1 MKNIIIQFLQDSK
14 KRNYEAFKHTN
25 LFECRG
31 AYNVDRY
38 NAKNLY
44 ESIYV
49 DEVIYSEK
57 HVNEDMDS
65 IPQEM
70 HGGIITFST
79 AMNST
84 ELTRDGLINHL
95 KRKMTSL
102 KNQFQC
108 KFEKIDETAGKFEL
122 ACWAIAKGLH
132 CRYKDRKTGTSF
144 DENSISV
151 ELVGISNDTL
161 LNFAKELCIE
171 FEQQTALVK
180 ASSTLDIWLSQ
191 KGDHP
196 AHQDLAQKD
205 CQSHSTC

>member
-1 MKNIIIQFLQDSK
+1 MNLLD
-14 KRNYEAFKHTN
+14 AFKISKEEQERN

-57 HVNEDMDS
+57 HVNEDMDFF
-65 IPQEM
+65 PQEM
-70 HGGIITFST
+70 NGGIITFST

-84 ELTRDGLINHL
+84 ELTRGGFINHL
-95 KRKMTSL
+95 MQKMTSL
-102 KNQFQC
+102 KNRFNANS
-108 KFEKIDETAGKFEL
+108 KIDETADKFEL
-122 ACWAIAKGLH
+122 ASWIVTKGLH

-180 ASSTLDIWLSQ
+180 SSSTLDIWLIFT
-191 KGDHP
+191 KP
-196 AHQDLAQKD
+196 
-205 CQSHSTC
+205 